1 MKRIEQMS
9 LWERLYFPEVFRGL
23 MVTGYR
29 FWRNLVIHSL
39 QLFGL
44 RNIPAQRSRSNI
56 LKRNGCIPT
65 PIAAATGSL

>member
-29 FWRNLVIHSL
+29 FWRNLAIHSL
-39 QLFGL
+39 QKFGL
-44 RNIPAQRSRSNI
+44 AQRFQRIDHGAIS
-56 LKRNGCIPT
+56 
-65 PIAAATGSL
+65 

>member
-29 FWRNLVIHSL
+29 FLAKSGDSFATKVRTCEV
-39 QLFGL
+39 F
-44 RNIPAQRSRSNI
+44 QRVDH
-56 LKRNGCIPT
+56 G
-65 PIAAATGSL
+65 PIS

>member
-29 FWRNLVIHSL
+29 FWRNLAVHSL
-39 QLFGL
+39 QKFGL
-44 RNIPAQRSRSNI
+44 AQECQRI
-56 LKRNGCIPT
+56 DYG
-65 PIAAATGSL
+65 PIS